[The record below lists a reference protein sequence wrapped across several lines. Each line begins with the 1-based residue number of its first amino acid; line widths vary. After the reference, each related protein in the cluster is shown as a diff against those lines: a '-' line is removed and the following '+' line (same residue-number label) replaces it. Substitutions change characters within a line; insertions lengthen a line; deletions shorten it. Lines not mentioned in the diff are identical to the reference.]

1 MLFTLSSL
9 LPSFLEMQV
18 VELESEFGKDFQ
30 LVIKDITAFE
40 LNLKDAI
47 DMQEER
53 GNKLYKV
60 PIGRAIF
67 VLSFKGDLTRHD
79 LLNVKE
85 SFKNT

>member
-1 MLFTLSSL
+1 MICRKKGEIS
-9 LPSFLEMQV
+9 
-18 VELESEFGKDFQ
+18 
-30 LVIKDITAFE
+30 
-40 LNLKDAI
+40 
-47 DMQEER
+47 
-53 GNKLYKV
+53 LYKV